1 MSMIVGGSSTAF
13 ACICG
18 VNMPSATRSIPSGAK
33 PRSVGRSWLVVTMIE
48 VPTGCQVPLSFYLG
62 KYEVTQSQWQ
72 VVMGNNPSRF
82 QGDNLPVEQMSWEDV
97 QTFIRKLNAREGEDT
112 YRLPTEAE
120 WEYAARAG
128 STTAYSFG
136 HSDSRL
142 GDIPGQR
149 AIIHLPDQ
157 RILPR
162 QHPPVREIP
171 CATWRPKLRAFTTRW
186 WIDGCC
192 HSQSWGGHGG

>member
-142 GDIPGQR
+142 GEYAWYYMNSGR
-149 AIIHLPDQ
+149 KT
-157 RILPR
+157 
-162 QHPPVREIP
+162 PPVGQLKP
-171 CATWRPKLRAFTTRW
+171 NA
-186 WIDGCC
+186 
-192 HSQSWGGHGG
+192 WGLYDIHGNVSEWAQDRYSKDYYT